1 MPHSQ
6 ESILTRYAV
15 SVKHGFLP
23 DSAPLQKL
31 EDPYYEPWEQIA
43 GILSNCI
50 RAGIIRQLVDNMPI
64 LSTSNLHSE
73 EEWRRAYVVL
83 AYLAHAYIW
92 GGEQPKEVSR
102 HSTRS
107 NSHTHCPQKLPPC
120 ISNPFLDVS
129 SRLELPPCATYAAV
143 CLWNY
148 SFNSDATDLAE
159 PDNLTVNTSFTGTKD
174 EEWFFMVSISIEEIG
189 AKLIPLMLN
198 TFAAVDTNDSDR
210 VGSLLSKVANG
221 INDITHVLGRMIEKC
236 APAVFFHQV
245 RPFLAGSKNM
255 AAAGLPNGVFY
266 DRGDGVG
273 EWHQYFGGSNAQS
286 SLIQAFDIF
295 LGVEHSATGDSASQT
310 SAKTGYLH
318 VSIRYNLPIT
328 SHRPITK
335 LTQLKQS
342 MRYYMPGPHHR
353 FLDFLTKISNLRP
366 YVMRH
371 SPDSAVRTA
380 YNTAVEALTSLRDKH
395 MQLVARYILL
405 AAKVKPG
412 NSANGR
418 TNLATATTKINE
430 KDASADNAEYHGT
443 GGTKLMPFLKQTRDA
458 TRAAAGEVDK

>member
-6 ESILTRYAV
+6 ESILIRYAV

-23 DSAPLQKL
+23 GSAPLQKL

-43 GILSNCI
+43 SNLPKYI
-50 RAGIIRQLVDNMPI
+50 QTESIKQVVDSLPI

-83 AYLAHAYIW
+83 AYLTHAYIW
-92 GGEQPKEVSR
+92 GGEQPKE
-102 HSTRS
+102 
-107 NSHTHCPQKLPPC
+107 KLPPC
-120 ISNPFLDVS
+120 ISSPFLEVS
-129 SRLELPPCATYAAV
+129 AHLELPPCATYAAV

-148 SFNSDATDLAE
+148 SFNSTATDLAE

-198 TFAAVDTNDSDR
+198 TFDAVDSNDSQR
-210 VGSLLSKVANG
+210 VSSLLSKVADG
-221 INDITHVLGRMIEKC
+221 INDVTHVLGRMIEKC

-266 DRGDGVG
+266 DRGDGFG

-295 LGVEHSATGDSASQT
+295 LGVEHSATGDSASQA

-318 VSIRYNLPIT
+318 
-328 SHRPITK
+328 
-335 LTQLKQS
+335 S

-366 YVMRH
+366 YVMAH
-371 SPDSAVRTA
+371 SPNSAVRTA
-380 YNTAVEALTSLRDKH
+380 YNAAVEALTSLRDKH

-405 AAKVKPG
+405 AAKVQPG
-412 NSANGR
+412 NSTNGR
-418 TNLATATTKINE
+418 VNLATATTKIKEN
-430 KDASADNAEYHGT
+430 DASADNAQYHGT

-458 TRAAAGEVDK
+458 TRAAAGVVDQ